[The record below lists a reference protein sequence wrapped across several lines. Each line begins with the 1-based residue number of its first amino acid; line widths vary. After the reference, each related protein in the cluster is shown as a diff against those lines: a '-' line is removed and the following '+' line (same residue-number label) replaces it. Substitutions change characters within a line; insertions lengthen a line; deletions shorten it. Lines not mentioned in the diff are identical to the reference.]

1 MRISRLLM
9 PAVTLAGALALAGCG
24 GGSGTTAE
32 EEGDECTY
40 GKKDNGDC
48 YTLAERDAKRDAERD
63 KKAEEEKKAEE
74 MSEAAQARAKALHG
88 FLADTTNPV
97 VSPTPM
103 RGSTFVTAGDLQ
115 DAYETAVE
123 KGTGSKMKASVVVAN
138 TKGGDVESI
147 DHRAVDDDGTA
158 EAPPGN
164 AILTNGDNAEH
175 IQGSGFA
182 NTEGVTV
189 KHTDVQGEGTRK
201 VRGSYKGAMGE
212 FECASGN
219 DCTSQ
224 KTNKGIKLGGAG
236 WAFTPDTG
244 QKYKLDDPRYAE
256 FGWWLNEAASGAPKV
271 GAWYGDGA
279 ASDGDAFAAV
289 STTAS
294 TGSATYTGSAIGQ
307 AAFHDATTPAEN
319 IGGAFTAD
327 AKLTA
332 NFDGGT
338 DGMLKGDLTNFKVGG
353 VDVGW
358 SVELIEKSVGSGAVA
373 LGTGSHTKWTVN
385 ENTAAASGNW
395 TAAFYDLPDGE
406 HQPKGVAGG
415 FISHH
420 GDEGRMV
427 GAFGAER

>member
-1 MRISRLLM
+1 MRMTKFML
-9 PAVTLAGALALAGCG
+9 PAITLAGALVLAGCG
-24 GGSGTTAE
+24 GGGGTG

-63 KKAEEEKKAEE
+63 KKAEDERKAEE

-88 FLADTTNPV
+88 FLAATDNSV
-97 VSPTPM
+97 GQPTAM
-103 RGSTFVTAGDLQ
+103 RGTTFDTDGDLQ

-147 DHRAVDDDGTA
+147 DHSAVDTDGTA
-158 EAPPGN
+158 EDAPGN
-164 AILTNGDNAEH
+164 SILIDADNAEH

-189 KHTDVQGEGTRK
+189 EHTDLQGEGTRK

-212 FECASGN
+212 FECASAT

-224 KTNKGIKLGGAG
+224 KTNKGIKLGGTG

-256 FGWWLNEAASGAPKV
+256 FGWWLNEAASGAPKA
-271 GAWYGDGA
+271 GAWYGNGATSDGA
-279 ASDGDAFAAV
+279 TFPAT

-358 SVELIEKSVGSGAVA
+358 PVAVFIVPYRLVSRHWILSGGIRNG
-373 LGTGSHTKWTVN
+373 LT
-385 ENTAAASGNW
+385 
-395 TAAFYDLPDGE
+395 
-406 HQPKGVAGG
+406 
-415 FISHH
+415 
-420 GDEGRMV
+420 
-427 GAFGAER
+427 